1 MRYNSYFIFLHYSI
15 MKSILWKLHILNPA
29 TNEVITNETFNSLRE
44 ISEKYKNI
52 PFNTWRNISIG
63 RSKVYE
69 KFLYLKKDINHL
81 ADIHEV
87 EEDEKLYNKQN

>member
-1 MRYNSYFIFLHYSI
+1 
-15 MKSILWKLHILNPA
+15 MKSILWKLNILNPA
-29 TNEVITNETFNSLRE
+29 TNEVLSTEKFNSLRE

-69 KFLYLKKDINHL
+69 KFLYLKKDINNL
-81 ADIHEV
+81 ADIQEV
-87 EEDEKLYNKQN
+87 CEEDKLYNKQNH

>member
-1 MRYNSYFIFLHYSI
+1 M
-15 MKSILWKLHILNPA
+15 WKLNILNPA
-29 TNEVITNETFNSLRE
+29 TNEVLSTETFNSLRE

-69 KFLYLKKDINHL
+69 KFLFLKKDINNL
-81 ADIHEV
+81 ADIQEV
-87 EEDEKLYNKQN
+87 AEEDKLHFKQNL